1 VFIATPGIK
10 GEAIVAT
17 ELTAPVDERIQIIE
31 TADLAPVDYEW
42 GAIKWICDKKV
53 TPKSSQSFGYAF
65 LLPGTTNPEHRHMTC
80 EEIIFM
86 LAGELK
92 VYAHGECITLRPGQT
107 ALIPEGVRHKVVNEG
122 WEPVVYI
129 ASFSAAFR
137 DTVFKGQTT
146 RLDEIE
152 RLY

>member
-1 VFIATPGIK
+1 M
-10 GEAIVAT
+10 AT
-17 ELTAPVDERIQIIE
+17 ELKAPVDERIQIIE

-53 TPKSSQSFGYAF
+53 TPNSSQSFGYAF

-86 LAGELK
+86 LSGELK
-92 VYAHGECITLRPGQT
+92 VYAHDECITLRPGQT
-107 ALIPEGVRHKVVNEG
+107 ALIPQGVRHKVVNEG
-122 WEPVVYI
+122 WEPVAYI
-129 ASFSAAFR
+129 ASFSAAYR
-137 DTVFKGQTT
+137 DTVFKGQTA
-146 RLDEIE
+146 RLDEVE